1 MDTQPFFICRCGKT
15 LNIVTT
21 GHVTG
26 SYFGQSDTAD
36 YMWYEVEPCL
46 CQLPRWIRVE
56 ERLPDLNEVVLT
68 IYQTREGFGAITL
81 RSRFDDDYWYCGEV
95 GGLVPNRNITHWM
108 PLPPPP
114 EDE

>member
-1 MDTQPFFICRCGKT
+1 MARTFDSVIDDLKECAESEHDYIEIYSESCR
-15 LNIVTT
+15 LLL
-21 GHVTG
+21 
-26 SYFGQSDTAD
+26 D
-36 YMWYEVEPCL
+36 YIAALEA
-46 CQLPRWIRVE
+46 QLPRWISVV

-108 PLPPPP
+108 PLSALPQPP
-114 EDE
+114 EGE